1 MPNMD
6 FYNNVVVPTMNGE
19 YDEYLDNMIEI
30 VKQRRAAKSPQ
41 IWEFQVGDVVKFNDN
56 TNPKYLRG
64 VSATVKKINRT
75 KIVVDLD
82 CRQGR
87 FFHNVTVPLT
97 LVDKV

>member
-30 VKQRRAAKSPQ
+30 VRQRRAAKSPQ
-41 IWEFQVGDVVKFNDN
+41 IWEFQVGSRVRFNAG
-56 TNPKYLRG
+56 TKPKYLQG
-64 VSATVKKINRT
+64 VEGTVRKVNRSR
-75 KIVVDLD
+75 IVVDLD
-82 CRQGR
+82 ERHER
-87 FFHNVTVPLT
+87 FFKNITVPLS